1 MMWLIAGGVLLLL
14 AATRSNSSNHNAPGV
29 PENALIRTGYVS
41 GVPFELTVAPI
52 GNGKYLSV
60 KAAASY
66 LRMAAFYTASTGKHF
81 VINSAF
87 RTMAEQQYEYDT
99 QGPAIAAFPGKST
112 HQQGR
117 SLDISTGGL
126 SYASEVYAWLSIN
139 ARNYGFRNDA
149 PKEAWHWTYYE

>member
-1 MMWLIAGGVLLLL
+1 MTWLLLGAVAL
-14 AATRSNSSNHNAPGV
+14 FFIASARANPSASSDSPEAALT
-29 PENALIRTGYVS
+29 RTGYVN
-41 GVPFELTVAPI
+41 GVPFTLTVAPI
-52 GNGKYLSV
+52 GGGKYLSV
-60 KAAASY
+60 AAAAAY
-66 LRMAAFYTASTGKHF
+66 LRMAAAYTAETGRVF

-99 QGPAIAAFPGKST
+99 QGPTIAAVPGKST

-126 SYASEVYAWLSIN
+126 SYASPEYIWLAAN

-149 PKEAWHWTYYE
+149 PREAWHWTYEQ